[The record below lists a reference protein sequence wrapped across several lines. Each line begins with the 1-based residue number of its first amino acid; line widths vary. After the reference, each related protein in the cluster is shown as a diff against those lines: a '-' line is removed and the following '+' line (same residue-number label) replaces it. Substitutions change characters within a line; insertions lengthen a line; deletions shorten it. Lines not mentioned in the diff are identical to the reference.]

1 MKEYY
6 NITIGDHVV
15 GQATAERKGLYYHF
29 SCNCKLSGEVIYRVV
44 VRCGDKEESLGVCIP
59 GDEGFGLNTRL
70 PVKRLGEGELL
81 LQLVEE
87 LLELA
92 LACLKRRRSKLQV
105 NPTPVTPEE
114 ARENMIEELADV
126 SVCRRALG
134 LDTDN
139 RPVMLQVTRTMNEKT
154 QRWGERLGIE
164 EQQEDMPERYQFL
177 NSRFSRKE

>member
-1 MKEYY
+1 MNRFKK
-6 NITIGDHVV
+6 IAD
-15 GQATAERKGLYYHF
+15 
-29 SCNCKLSGEVIYRVV
+29 
-44 VRCGDKEESLGVCIP
+44 
-59 GDEGFGLNTRL
+59 
-70 PVKRLGEGELL
+70 RLGEGELL

-126 SVCRRALG
+126 SVCLRALG

-154 QRWGERLGIE
+154 QRWVDRLE
-164 EQQEDMPERYQFL
+164 AADEHPEGDGL
-177 NSRFSRKE
+177 SV

>member
-1 MKEYY
+1 MNRFKK
-6 NITIGDHVV
+6 IAD
-15 GQATAERKGLYYHF
+15 
-29 SCNCKLSGEVIYRVV
+29 
-44 VRCGDKEESLGVCIP
+44 
-59 GDEGFGLNTRL
+59 
-70 PVKRLGEGELL
+70 RLGEGELL

-92 LACLKRRRSKLQV
+92 LACLKRRRAKLQV

-126 SVCRRALG
+126 SVCLRALG